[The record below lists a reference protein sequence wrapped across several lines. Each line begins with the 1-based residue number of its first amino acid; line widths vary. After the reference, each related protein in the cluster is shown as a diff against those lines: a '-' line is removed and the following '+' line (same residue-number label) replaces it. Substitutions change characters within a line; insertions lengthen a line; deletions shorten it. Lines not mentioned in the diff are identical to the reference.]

1 MLYIGLV
8 VGAFLGICISI
19 IVLVIVKDLVLRAKS
34 EEEAADVFDQ
44 QVNES
49 LPSLLSTFPAGE
61 KEEWLSDASR

>member
-34 EEEAADVFDQ
+34 EEEAAALFDQ
-44 QVNES
+44 
-49 LPSLLSTFPAGE
+49 
-61 KEEWLSDASR
+61 